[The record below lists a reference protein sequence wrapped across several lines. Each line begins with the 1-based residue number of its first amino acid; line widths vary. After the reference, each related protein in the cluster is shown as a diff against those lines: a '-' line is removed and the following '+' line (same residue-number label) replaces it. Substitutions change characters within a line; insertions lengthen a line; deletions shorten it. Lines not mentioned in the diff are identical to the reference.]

1 MDQTRRLTPGLRR
14 ILTSAGTG
22 ALAFVISQLGN
33 QEVSVSVMLTT
44 VFGATVLIADFLVS
58 FERRLVAY
66 EGELANHTREVERLV
81 DRGFARI
88 NKATALYS
96 LLEESRLDIAAI
108 DRLVRGAA
116 QIGGQPEIVHVF
128 AQRVVGRVA
137 GLMEGLQAGEAGYDG
152 EDRDWILTLTDS
164 ASISIDAT
172 STAVDE
178 GFWDSEMGLT
188 YLQVQRE
195 AINRGVKVRRVFI
208 LDNPTEQEMEEARLV
223 GRRQAALNVSVRVV
237 RTQDLPHAARLGP
250 MMDFI
255 VFDQAIS
262 YEVTPG
268 LPVEEITQP
277 MIASTRL
284 VLRPERVT
292 RRMQRFNDLWN
303 ASEPVE

>member
-1 MDQTRRLTPGLRR
+1 MRLTPALRR

-22 ALAFVISQLGN
+22 ALTFVISQLGD
-33 QEVSVSVMLTT
+33 QDVSVSIMLTT
-44 VFGATVLIADFLVS
+44 VLGATVLIADFLVS
-58 FERRLVAY
+58 FERKLSAH
-66 EGELANHTREVERLV
+66 EGALDRHTREVEHLV
-81 DRGFARI
+81 DQGFARI

-96 LLEESRLDIAAI
+96 RLEDSKLDIDAI

-116 QIGGQPEIVHVF
+116 QIGGQPDIVHIF

-164 ASISIDAT
+164 ATLSIDAT
-172 STAVDE
+172 STAVDTN
-178 GFWDSEMGLT
+178 FWNSELGLS
-188 YLQVQRE
+188 YLQSQRE
-195 AINRGVKVRRVFI
+195 AISRRVKIRRVFI
-208 LDNPTEQEMEEARLV
+208 LDNPTDAELEEARRV
-223 GRRQAALNVSVRVV
+223 GRAQAALNVSVRVV
-237 RTQDLPHAARLGP
+237 ATKDLPPSARLGP

-268 LPVEEITQP
+268 LPSGLESQP

-284 VLRPERVT
+284 VLRPDRVN